1 LNLTA
6 IGRGNVGGGLARLW
20 ERAGHI
26 VTVMGRN
33 GGDASDADAVLVA
46 VPSDAIADALG
57 RVRGLRGKIAID
69 ATNAFAGRNEE
80 YESLAH
86 EVKATV
92 GGPVAK
98 AFNLQHSSLYDR
110 IDDEV
115 VRPSNLYVA
124 EDGAREMAEGLSR
137 DAGFNPVSVGG
148 LEHARILEDSVE
160 LFGAIRRAGGGPH
173 FHRFAKP
180 GDIRNHDQ
188 DRGMPKAYWIN
199 TFRSVNDPHKL
210 AEYIK
215 LAGPVM
221 RRSGGRFLARG
232 RPAKVYEAGVT
243 ERTIVIEFDSADQ
256 AIAAYESPGYQ
267 DALRA
272 LGDGAERDL
281 RIVEATS
288 EA

>member
-1 LNLTA
+1 
-6 IGRGNVGGGLARLW
+6 V
-20 ERAGHI
+20 
-26 VTVMGRN
+26 
-33 GGDASDADAVLVA
+33 SD
-46 VPSDAIADALG
+46 
-57 RVRGLRGKIAID
+57 
-69 ATNAFAGRNEE
+69 TTE
-80 YESLAH
+80 
-86 EVKATV
+86 
-92 GGPVAK
+92 
-98 AFNLQHSSLYDR
+98 
-110 IDDEV
+110 
-115 VRPSNLYVA
+115 
-124 EDGAREMAEGLSR
+124 
-137 DAGFNPVSVGG
+137 
-148 LEHARILEDSVE
+148 
-160 LFGAIRRAGGGPH
+160 AIRRRPRGNYATGMSQRDIAPNEREGT
-173 FHRFAKP
+173 FATGMENIEQP
-180 GDIRNHDQ
+180 GESNIRGSFQ

-199 TFRSVNDPHKL
+199 SFRSVNDPHRL